1 MSGLNVLVVGASI
14 AGPMT
19 AYWLTRAGAASVTV
33 IERFP
38 SLRAGGQNIDIRLT
52 GVTVMRKI
60 PNFEASVRANLAPLT
75 GLGFVHDDGT
85 PIAIMNQTGD
95 ADKQSL
101 VSEYEIFRGDLSK
114 LLYDLTKDHPR
125 VKYIFGE
132 QVSKIE
138 QPYLDESGAGV
149 KENTD
154 TGTCSREQAE
164 EANKNQIRVEFAN
177 SKAPAYYDLVVAC
190 DGATSRTRALGLN
203 CNVRDHF
210 LPVGAWCAYFDTRS
224 DLLNGSTIGVAHSA
238 PGGRALT
245 IGPKNK
251 NSNIAVS
258 MNAAPSGDHP
268 DMLAFRAASAA
279 GPDAVKK
286 LVAERCAGMGWRTDE
301 LMAEMQAAGEQA
313 FYASEW
319 AQVKVPSLHRGRFVL
334 AGDAGHA
341 AGPTGTGTSLAM
353 TAGYVLA
360 GELLRHKGDTEA
372 GLRAY
377 EDRMR
382 PLVKDGQAIP
392 PGVLSFMA
400 PQTQWGIWVRDQI
413 FKTVCFGM
421 QYASVFSWLSAWSP
435 SFGKDKSELPDYDW
449 VE

>member
-1 MSGLNVLVVGASI
+1 MSGLNILVVGASI

-38 SLRAGGQNIDIRLT
+38 SLRTGGQNVDIRLS
-52 GVTVMRKI
+52 GVSVMRKI
-60 PNFEASVRANLAPLT
+60 PGFEATVREHLAPLT
-75 GLGFVHDDGT
+75 GLGFVRADGT
-85 PIAIMNQTGD
+85 PIATMTQTGD
-95 ADKQSL
+95 AENQSL
-101 VSEYEIFRGDLSK
+101 VSEYEIFRGDLSR

-138 QPYLDESGAGV
+138 QLDLD
-149 KENTD
+149 TD
-154 TGTCSREQAE
+154 MITEQDTTGQEHASSS
-164 EANKNQIRVEFAN
+164 KKVRVTFAN
-177 SKAPAYYDLVVAC
+177 GTEPASYDLVVAC
-190 DGATSRTRALGLN
+190 DGATSRTRALGLG
-203 CNVRDHF
+203 CGVRDHI

-224 DLLNGSTIGVAHSA
+224 DLLNGSTIGVGYSA

-251 NSNIAVS
+251 GSNIAVS
-258 MNAAPSGDHP
+258 MNSAPSGDHP

-279 GPDAVKK
+279 GPDAVKR
-286 LVAERCAGMGWRTDE
+286 LVAERCAGMGWRAEE
-301 LMAEMQAAGEQA
+301 LMAEMQAAGEQS

-319 AQVKVPSLHRGRFVL
+319 CQVKVPSLHRGGFVL

-341 AGPTGTGTSLAM
+341 AGPTGAGTSLAM
-353 TAGYVLA
+353 TAGYILA
-360 GELLRHKGDTEA
+360 GELLRHKGDIGA

-377 EDRMR
+377 EDRIQ
-382 PLVKDGQAIP
+382 PLVKDGQVIP
-392 PGVLSFMA
+392 PGVLSFMT

-413 FKTVCFGM
+413 FKAVCFGM
-421 QYASVFSWLSAWSP
+421 QYSWAFSWLSAWSP
-435 SFGKDKSELPDYDW
+435 SFGKDKSELPNYEW

>member
-38 SLRAGGQNIDIRLT
+38 ALRTGGQNIDIRLT

-60 PNFEASVRANLAPLT
+60 PNFEATVREHLAPLT
-75 GLGFVHDDGT
+75 GLGFVHADGT

-101 VSEYEIFRGDLSK
+101 VSEYEIFRGDLSR

-132 QVSKIE
+132 QVSSIE
-138 QPYLDESGAGV
+138 QPDLDVAADADQDPQDQARGSGKKV
-149 KENTD
+149 
-154 TGTCSREQAE
+154 
-164 EANKNQIRVEFAN
+164 RVTFAN
-177 SKAPAYYDLVVAC
+177 GTEPASYDLVVAC
-190 DGATSRTRALGLN
+190 DGATSRTRALGLG
-203 CNVRDHF
+203 CGVREHI

-251 NSNIAVS
+251 TSNIAVS
-258 MNAAPSGDHP
+258 MNGAPSGDHP

-279 GPDAVKK
+279 GPDAVKR
-286 LVAERCAGMGWRTDE
+286 LVAERCAGMGWRGEE
-301 LMAEMQAAGEQA
+301 LMAEMKAADEQS

-319 AQVKVPSLHRGRFVL
+319 CQVKVPTLHRGRFVL

-341 AGPTGTGTSLAM
+341 AGPTGAATSLAM

-360 GELLRHKGDTEA
+360 GELLRHDGDIEA

-377 EDRMR
+377 EDRMQ

-392 PGVLSFMA
+392 PGVIGFMT
-400 PQTQWGIWVRDQI
+400 PQTEWGIWVRNQI
-413 FKTVCFGM
+413 FKTVCYGM
-421 QYASVFSWLSAWSP
+421 RFSSVMGWLSAWSP
-435 SFGKDKSELPDYDW
+435 SFGKDKSELPNYEW